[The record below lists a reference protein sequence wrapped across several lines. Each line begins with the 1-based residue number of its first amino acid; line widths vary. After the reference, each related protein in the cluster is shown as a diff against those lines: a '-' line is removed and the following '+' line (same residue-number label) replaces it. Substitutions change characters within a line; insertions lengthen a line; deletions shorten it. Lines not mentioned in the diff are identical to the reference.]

1 MLKEFREFALKGNML
16 DLAIGVILGAVTGA
30 VVSSLVDDL
39 VSPLL
44 GLLFSG
50 DFSNLFLVLKE
61 GTKPGPY
68 ASVAEVKEA
77 GAIAI
82 RYGLFMNS
90 LIKFLLT
97 AFALFL
103 IVKAM
108 NKFKKAEEPAAP
120 AEPPAEEKLLTE
132 IRDLLANKQG

>member
-1 MLKEFREFALKGNML
+1 
-16 DLAIGVILGAVTGA
+16 
-30 VVSSLVDDL
+30 
-39 VSPLL
+39 
-44 GLLFSG
+44 
-50 DFSNLFLVLKE
+50 
-61 GTKPGPY
+61 
-68 ASVAEVKEA
+68 VAEVKEA

>member
-39 VSPLL
+39 ISPLL
-44 GLLFSG
+44 GLIFSG

-68 ASVAEVKEA
+68 TSVAEVKDA

-82 RYGLFMNS
+82 RYGLFMNAV
-90 LIKFLLT
+90 IKFILT

-103 IVKAM
+103 LVKAM
-108 NKFKKAEEPAAP
+108 NKFKKAEEPAPP

-132 IRDLLANKQG
+132 IRDLLANKQS